1 MRLSKTSKVP
11 LQRKW
16 QWLLNHVN
24 VMWKGRKSSLL
35 LASDTK
41 QTPFIYAKLFQTA
54 RSQGYLFHSFVRLS
68 KTSQI
73 PQREWHSCRGCTL
86 AATPIK
92 NTEGHGSFLI
102 HSKLTDDAAPCFLPL
117 FLEAKK
123 TVTKT
128 LRGVR
133 CTIGAGRLPR
143 WTTTALRSYTWWL
156 SPKCIEGKRS
166 ENVRLRETTA
176 SRIHL
181 RVTRNAWSARHVSMK
196 ERNSYN
202 LDSLQILERFLQK
215 KSKTEVET
223 PA

>member
-1 MRLSKTSKVP
+1 MQSYFKLHVARVTLFIP
-11 LQRKW
+11 LCGCQRR
-16 QWLLNHVN
+16 HRYHSVN
-24 VMWKGRKSSLL
+24 DIVVV
-35 LASDTK
+35 
-41 QTPFIYAKLFQTA
+41 TA
-54 RSQGYLFHSFVRLS
+54 RSQRHRL
-68 KTSQI
+68 KI
-73 PQREWHSCRGCTL
+73 PKVMD
-86 AATPIK
+86 I
-92 NTEGHGSFLI
+92 LI
-102 HSKLTDDAAPCFLPL
+102 YSKLADNAAPCFLPL

-123 TVTKT
+123 TVTTT

-215 KSKTEVET
+215 EIQNWSWNTGLTTRASSLTAKE
-223 PA
+223 

>member
-1 MRLSKTSKVP
+1 
-11 LQRKW
+11 
-16 QWLLNHVN
+16 
-24 VMWKGRKSSLL
+24 MWKGRKSSLL

-123 TVTKT
+123 THYDFERCALHYNRGSFATVNNNGFKILYLMVVTK
-128 LRGVR
+128 V
-133 CTIGAGRLPR
+133 
-143 WTTTALRSYTWWL
+143 Y
-156 SPKCIEGKRS
+156 EGKRS

-181 RVTRNAWSARHVSMK
+181 RVTRNAWSARHDRMK

-202 LDSLQILERFLQK
+202 SVQILERFLQK
-215 KSKTEVET
+215 EIQNWSWNTGLTTRASSFTAKE
-223 PA
+223 